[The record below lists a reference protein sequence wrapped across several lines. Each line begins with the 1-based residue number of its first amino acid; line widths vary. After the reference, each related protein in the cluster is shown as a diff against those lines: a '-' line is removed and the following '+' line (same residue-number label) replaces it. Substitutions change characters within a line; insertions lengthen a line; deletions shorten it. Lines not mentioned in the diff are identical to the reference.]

1 MDAKRF
7 WDEFHFDYR
16 LEQKRIYE
24 SLITIE
30 AHRQTAQ
37 NLILAPEWR
46 RQLDRLN
53 RVRAVHGTTALE
65 GNPLSEAE
73 ASYQIDVVDQESD
86 MPVERVTREQ
96 QQIRNAANAQDWV
109 KDRFTADQPPV
120 RLNDI
125 LTMHTMITKGSDEN
139 NNIPGRLRSQSVTV
153 GSPHMGGVHVGAPH
167 DTLTDLMEEFVRFV
181 NSNQFRSEHPV
192 VRALLAHFFLVTIHP
207 FGDGNGRVSRLLEA
221 GFLFQNGFNVHGFYG
236 LSNFFYSSGDQYKTL
251 LQKTRRTQPFDVT
264 SFVTFGIK
272 GFVEELEGINN
283 FIKTKINRVMYR
295 QTLVAALGE
304 KVSERRRMLNNR
316 EYQLLTYLL
325 RETEPRD
332 PFSEQPSRRIELDE
346 LVNSSYVSGAYRN
359 VTRRTFMR
367 ELFRLREME
376 FIKVDTSEPNRF
388 IIEIDFEAIAKHQMY

>member
-1 MDAKRF
+1 MDAMRF
-7 WDEFHFDYR
+7 WDEFRFDYR
-16 LEQKRIYE
+16 LEQKKIYE

-125 LTMHTMITKGSDEN
+125 LTMHRMITKGSDEN

-221 GFLFQNGFNVHGFYG
+221 GVLFQNGYNVHGFYG

-251 LQKTRRTQPFDVT
+251 LQQTRRTQPFDVT

-295 QTLVAALGE
+295 QMLVAALGE
-304 KVSERRRMLNNR
+304 KVSERRRKLNAR
-316 EYQLLTYLL
+316 EYQLLIYLL
-325 RETEPRD
+325 SETEPID

-367 ELFRLREME
+367 ELLRLREME